1 MNEHQNIHFLCLQP
15 LFLNQLGE
23 IMSTPNESE
32 NPKQAT
38 DYIGINENGELVVT
52 DPKLA
57 ESLQELSPE
66 ELEHIAGGGGN
77 YGNCRCGVKE
87 Q

>member
-1 MNEHQNIHFLCLQP
+1 
-15 LFLNQLGE
+15 
-23 IMSTPNESE
+23 MSIPNENE
-32 NPKQAT
+32 NPKQAS
-38 DYIGINENGELVVT
+38 DYIAINENGELVVT

-66 ELEHIAGGGGN
+66 ELEQIAGGGNPGCSN
-77 YGNCRCGVKE
+77 GSCPSR